1 MNTNQKLQV
10 ELRKERQ
17 HRLVQLQFVAV
28 RREKLDFPKQK
39 LFGDFQLVF
48 VTQTVENQFL
58 VDPGEYLRTQCLL
71 RPGQD
76 VTLQSRI
83 VGVLKAHQFS
93 RADIRREPNEEAA
106 EIECLACCHSDA
118 GCVE

>member
-28 RREKLDFPKQK
+28 RREKLDLPQQK

-48 VTQTVENQFL
+48 VTQAVEHQFL
-58 VDPGEYLRTQCLL
+58 VDPREYLRAQCLL

-76 VTLQSRI
+76 VTLQSRVI
-83 VGVLKAHQFS
+83 GMLQAHQFG
-93 RADIRREPNEEAA
+93 RPD
-106 EIECLACCHSDA
+106 
-118 GCVE
+118 V